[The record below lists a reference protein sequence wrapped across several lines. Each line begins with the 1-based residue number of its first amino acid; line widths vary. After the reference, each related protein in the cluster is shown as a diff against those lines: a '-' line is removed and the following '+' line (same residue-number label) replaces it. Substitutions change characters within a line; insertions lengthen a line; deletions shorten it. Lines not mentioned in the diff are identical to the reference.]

1 MKRFKK
7 VILGA
12 LVVAGFA
19 VSPYSAKAAS
29 LLEYTLLNSLT
40 AILSIG
46 ADKAKGFDLQRC
58 SNATFQ
64 KAALINSVEAARRA
78 FYIDYLIV
86 RKCYNDN
93 KANAATGA
101 TLIDVATQFC
111 PVDLASYNASGNVYK
126 AMSDVP
132 AAVTTLETAACP
144 TAG

>member
-12 LVVAGFA
+12 IIVTGFA

-29 LLEYTLLNSLT
+29 MVEYALLQSLT
-40 AILSIG
+40 VILNVG

-64 KAALINSVEAARRA
+64 KAALMSSVEAARRA
-78 FYIDYLIV
+78 YYIDYLIV

-93 KANAATGA
+93 KANAAT
-101 TLIDVATQFC
+101 
-111 PVDLASYNASGNVYK
+111 
-126 AMSDVP
+126 
-132 AAVTTLETAACP
+132 
-144 TAG
+144 